1 MGFVGGD
8 LYVDAIRLDG
18 MQSNAVR
25 GRVVAKS
32 AWLLAEDD
40 CAMRRAPELRLDT
53 QFLFAWFYRIDQLTF
68 NPGAVIFMLGS
79 GAYCAKL
86 DLPNPVF
93 SWHDAVHVLDGRFV
107 AGVLCDGSDDYCW
120 HSPSIIPALKR
131 GRTIYRDGYDIA
143 CYPFHQAAQAA
154 MAAGDHRNAYLLHKK
169 SAAIA
174 PAYYEAWFGMGYAL
188 LREGAWEQALGV
200 YRKAAALFPKEQ
212 TGMINTALNHAALC
226 AAHTRQLGLAIELAS
241 MSIEHNQ
248 ESEYKESEAGKAYR
262 YRAEAYLMSG
272 RVAAAMADLEQA
284 LELDRHLESA
294 RWLKGLAHDQRNE
307 LERANADHAAACRYD
322 KRYAVSYDTRGDTG
336 FLYQA
341 DQRVDWD
348 QIDAADIALPARDE
362 AYWLNYML
370 HDESASLGRVPDA
383 YRSDALCREVV
394 RASGPHKL
402 GYAKYLPDSAFTRE
416 IAETLVASSPGWLEN
431 IPPRFID
438 KALVLLARP
447 GTSGFA
453 LAQVPAAVIDFDV
466 CVRAVQCGESIASVP
481 PQHVNKALCLACVTA
496 HARRLDEVPPELI
509 DDDLIAAAIAH
520 GEHYGFD
527 HWLPGMYKTRALLE
541 LAIGRYKCALDAIP
555 GYRVDGALFAY
566 AEQRYGQDADWP
578 ALVARH
584 DCGAIERDPRA
595 KCVTECWSVFWTEP
609 FMLAQI
615 AREDDY
621 LAPYEIPD
629 ASFTQAVAEACF
641 ERHPVYFYC
650 IPKRFVTAAM
660 SDTASQIDPD
670 QIEHIPV
677 AQRSKAIC
685 TRAIKE
691 DAARNLALVP
701 LALRSVKVCV
711 AALLDDGDQ
720 RLVPGA
726 IYFEVF
732 DTLIGKHRKQF
743 DLGWLY
749 LNRAEGALRATPRRI
764 ELAMEDCQFVLDAH
778 ANEEVDEDDL
788 AHARHALALCHYL
801 RGDMALAALW
811 PQTPEQWANDEMQHF
826 AEPLEPVDFDSHR
839 FDGLMEGLDMLVQRR
854 DYRNAMGQVD
864 EVERMLAQAGC
875 GDAVKWAHV
884 LDKKRFVSLELGLP
898 DVNEA
903 TCRAAIARLEPET
916 LWCYL
921 PEHDVI
927 RHTLRSCYFRL
938 GTMRERNGMPL
949 AELEADLALVDK
961 ALALAGPAEDPSV
974 LDPFREGHAAL
985 LGILAA
991 QQPSYKT
998 AYRRAAALL
1007 A

>member
-1 MGFVGGD
+1 MTKNITPLTTWEGFTRLSGAGFRERYPDAGIRQRRLHDPDEDEDEGDEDDEARGDDSGLPWLLVTGNVSIGKQMLEAAEGQAWSRIVVDGDLHIDDGGADLGWGDPLGQVGFVGGD

-93 SWHDAVHVLDGRFV
+93 AWHDAVHVLDGRFV

-200 YRKAAALFPKEQ
+200 YRKAATLFPKEQ

-226 AAHTRQLGLAIELAS
+226 ALHTRQPGLAIELAS

-272 RVAAAMADLEQA
+272 QVAAAMADLEQA

-294 RWLKGLAHDQRNE
+294 RWLKGLAHYQRNE
-307 LERANADHAAACRYD
+307 LEQANADHAAACRYD
-322 KRYAVSYDTRGDTG
+322 KRYAVSYDTHGDTG

-348 QIDAADIALPARDE
+348 QIDAAGIALPARDE

-370 HDESASLGRVPDA
+370 HDESASLGRVPDE

-394 RASGPHKL
+394 RASGPDKL
-402 GYAKYLPDSAFTRE
+402 GYAKHLPDSAFTRE
-416 IAETLVASSPGWLEN
+416 IAETLIASSPGWLEN

-481 PQHVNKALCLACVTA
+481 PPYVNKALCLACVTA
-496 HARRLDEVPPELI
+496 DARRLDEVPPELI

-555 GYRVDGALFAY
+555 GYRVDGA
-566 AEQRYGQDADWP
+566 
-578 ALVARH
+578 
-584 DCGAIERDPRA
+584 
-595 KCVTECWSVFWTEP
+595 
-609 FMLAQI
+609 
-615 AREDDY
+615 
-621 LAPYEIPD
+621 
-629 ASFTQAVAEACF
+629 
-641 ERHPVYFYC
+641 
-650 IPKRFVTAAM
+650 
-660 SDTASQIDPD
+660 
-670 QIEHIPV
+670 
-677 AQRSKAIC
+677 
-685 TRAIKE
+685 
-691 DAARNLALVP
+691 
-701 LALRSVKVCV
+701 
-711 AALLDDGDQ
+711 
-720 RLVPGA
+720 PGA
-726 IYFEVF
+726 GNAV
-732 DTLIGKHRKQF
+732 
-743 DLGWLY
+743 
-749 LNRAEGALRATPRRI
+749 
-764 ELAMEDCQFVLDAH
+764 VLS
-778 ANEEVDEDDL
+778 
-788 AHARHALALCHYL
+788 AR
-801 RGDMALAALW
+801 
-811 PQTPEQWANDEMQHF
+811 T
-826 AEPLEPVDFDSHR
+826 
-839 FDGLMEGLDMLVQRR
+839 
-854 DYRNAMGQVD
+854 
-864 EVERMLAQAGC
+864 
-875 GDAVKWAHV
+875 
-884 LDKKRFVSLELGLP
+884 
-898 DVNEA
+898 
-903 TCRAAIARLEPET
+903 
-916 LWCYL
+916 
-921 PEHDVI
+921 
-927 RHTLRSCYFRL
+927 
-938 GTMRERNGMPL
+938 
-949 AELEADLALVDK
+949 
-961 ALALAGPAEDPSV
+961 
-974 LDPFREGHAAL
+974 
-985 LGILAA
+985 
-991 QQPSYKT
+991 
-998 AYRRAAALL
+998 
-1007 A
+1007 